1 MAISIALGA
10 SSEARSAGDVEEF
23 AGGSWYVSAF
33 GGGAFMEDYT
43 VFSAAFGGITNTLG
57 TDAGFVVGGTVGKE
71 FMPGWRGEIEVS
83 YWEVGPD
90 SWTNSGFVGTGLNGH
105 VSSVNVLA
113 NVWYDFN
120 LDTFVDPYI
129 GGGIGIGF
137 VDGNLSTTNG
147 VGLQFDGDDAG
158 LAYQLGTGLKIG
170 LSPMMDLDIGYRY
183 RGVRDVSFAAGP
195 GIGSPWSSDDINVH
209 IIQGSLI
216 WKLGAY

>member
-1 MAISIALGA
+1 LVCK
-10 SSEARSAGDVEEF
+10 RL
-23 AGGSWYVSAF
+23 WWR
-33 GGGAFMEDYT
+33 
-43 VFSAAFGGITNTLG
+43 G

-183 RGVRDVSFAAGP
+183 RGVMDVSFAAGP